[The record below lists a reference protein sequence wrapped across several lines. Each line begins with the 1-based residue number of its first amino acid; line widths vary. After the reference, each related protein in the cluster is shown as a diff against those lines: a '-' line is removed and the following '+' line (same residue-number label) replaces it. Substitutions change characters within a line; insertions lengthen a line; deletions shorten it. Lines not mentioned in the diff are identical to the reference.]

1 LHGSYFQVVI
11 TNLLKNHNYSLYTTL
26 LSRSERNYSVTTMI
40 SLTTTSNVNE
50 NEGFQTPSKKR
61 SKEGEKEKKSKRQK
75 VRKETTDKYFPV

>member
-1 LHGSYFQVVI
+1 
-11 TNLLKNHNYSLYTTL
+11 
-26 LSRSERNYSVTTMI
+26 MI
-40 SLTTTSNVNE
+40 SFTRTSNVNE